1 MTSSRSPQAALLL
14 VLGAALVVLGEVP
27 RIVEADNLAWLVPV
41 DAVVRSSTLGGT
53 IVLACVGFTAS
64 RELLEARADG
74 RVAAVAAL
82 VGIVLPVAAVQVLV
96 LAASSVARA
105 VDSLATGAPITGDA
119 WLNVLTFR
127 WNTWVTDHIMT
138 VPAELL
144 GLALLSIVVQLLALL
159 AAVIA
164 VLPRRWSDVVLGMGA
179 LMAALVVIVLR
190 WQALDFQDPYVL
202 TLDTFARS
210 DAFFLGV
217 AAACA
222 VRLGRHSGPAWS
234 SAAWCALVG
243 VVLAT
248 SFVSTEQHIALQLPL
263 GALLACIAL
272 LDDGSEPGDWLL
284 EPLIRSREVD
294 LVAAV
299 WVPLVA
305 SATPAAAIIGR
316 RTEMNWVL
324 RVVVLAVVLAV
335 VVRIARVVLAHV
347 RLPARTMRLG
357 HVGTLVRS
365 IVADADARIQDQETP
380 RRRPAETTNAE
391 VDQMEKDPDAGP
403 GRGPAS
409 GPAAGEPPRRS
420 S

>member
-1 MTSSRSPQAALLL
+1 MTALRSPQAALLL

-27 RIVEADNLAWLVPV
+27 RIVEPDALAWLVPA

-64 RELLEARADG
+64 RELLDARGEG
-74 RVAAVAAL
+74 RAAAVVAL

-105 VDSLATGAPITGDA
+105 MDPMVTGAPITSGA
-119 WLNVLTFR
+119 WLDVMTFR
-127 WNTWVTDHIMT
+127 WNGWVTEHIMS
-138 VPAELL
+138 VPTELL

-159 AAVIA
+159 AAVVV
-164 VLPRRWSDVVLGMGA
+164 VLPRRWSDVVLGVSA

-222 VRLGRHSGPAWS
+222 TRLGRRSGPAWS
-234 SAAWCALVG
+234 SAAGCLLVG

-248 SFVSTEQHIALQLPL
+248 SFVSTEQHIAVQLPL
-263 GALLACIAL
+263 GALLACTAL
-272 LDDGSEPGDWLL
+272 LDDGSEAEGWLL
-284 EPLIRSREVD
+284 DPLTRSREVD

-305 SATPAAAIIGR
+305 AATPAAALIGR

-335 VVRIARVVLAHV
+335 VVRAARVVMAHV
-347 RLPARTMRLG
+347 RLPASTVRWG
-357 HVGTLVRS
+357 DVGTVVRS
-365 IVADADARIQDQETP
+365 IVADADARVRDEE
-380 RRRPAETTNAE
+380 RR
-391 VDQMEKDPDAGP
+391 G
-403 GRGPAS
+403 
-409 GPAAGEPPRRS
+409 RRS
-420 S
+420 QDHDRGGGLD